1 MMKPYGRRNLD
12 QQQKIFNY
20 RLSRARRVVKNASG
34 ILALR
39 FQCFLGQMRQEPDTV
54 RLLVEAAVM
63 LHNLLTKRY
72 QALDVRMLDQE
83 DAQHNLIP
91 GAWRTAAI
99 TEEKVLRCS
108 PVFVGGKWRRMAET
122 KWYLARSSHQSGAVW
137 LAPLLIW
144 SALART
150 IRLCWNYLARSG
162 AKWRHVAQNLIGA
175 TWRAP
180 LHSSGFQ

>member
-1 MMKPYGRRNLD
+1 MKPYGRRNLD

-20 RLSRARRVVKNASG
+20 RLSRARRVVENAFG

-54 RLLVEAAVM
+54 RLLVEAAIM
-63 LHNLLTKRY
+63 LHNLIRKRY

-99 TEEKVLRCS
+99 TVKKSCD
-108 PVFVGGKWRRMAET
+108 
-122 KWYLARSSHQSGAVW
+122 AVM
-137 LAPLLIW
+137 L
-144 SALART
+144 S
-150 IRLCWNYLARSG
+150 
-162 AKWRHVAQNLIGA
+162 
-175 TWRAP
+175 
-180 LHSSGFQ
+180 